1 MGLPAKQRRDNI
13 RAAFAVK
20 DGAPLRRVAIVDDV
34 MTTGSTVNEVA
45 KVLKRAGVE
54 HVAVWACAR
63 VGGH

>member
-1 MGLPAKQRRDNI
+1 MALPAKQRRENI

-20 DGAPLRRVAIVDDV
+20 DGFPPRCVAVVDDV

-45 KVLKRAGVE
+45 KVLKRAGVK

-63 VGGH
+63 AGDH